1 MQNRRKRL
9 RHSIAKY
16 NSKRCCHY
24 KILVITSFYISVE
37 RIDVLKI
44 VVLESLSLGKDVDI
58 SIWGDFGEITYYEN
72 TAPEQI
78 PERIHDADIVIINK
92 SPLNETT
99 LADAKNVKLICE
111 AATGYNNVDIE
122 YCKKRGICVTNVKG
136 YSTPIV
142 AQHTFAMALYLL
154 EKLPVYD
161 EYVKSGEY
169 CNAPIFTC
177 FSPFFTELE
186 GKTWGIVGLGNI
198 GKRVADIA
206 KAFGCKVI
214 YYSASGNNNSTE
226 YERVDF
232 DTLLVQSDILS
243 LHCPLTDR
251 TLNLIDDKAL
261 DKMKKTAI
269 LINVARGPVVN
280 EQALYDAL
288 VNEKIA
294 AAGLDVLVNEPM
306 SKDNPLGKIKDSTKL
321 FITPHMGWG
330 SYEARVRCSK
340 EVYRNIE
347 AFLAGEQRNVVTI

>member
-1 MQNRRKRL
+1 M
-9 RHSIAKY
+9 
-16 NSKRCCHY
+16 
-24 KILVITSFYISVE
+24 
-37 RIDVLKI
+37 KI

-58 SIWGDFGEITYYEN
+58 SIWGEFGDITYYEN

-78 PERIHDADIVIINK
+78 PERIKDADIVIINK
-92 SPLNETT
+92 SPLNEST
-99 LADAKNVKLICE
+99 LADAKNIKLICE

-122 YCKKRGICVTNVKG
+122 YCKSRGICVTNVKG

-169 CNAPIFTC
+169 CKAPIFTC
-177 FSPFFTELE
+177 FEPFFTELE

-198 GKRVADIA
+198 GKRVAAIA
-206 KAFGCKVI
+206 KAFGCNVI
-214 YYSASGNNNSTE
+214 FYSASGNNTSTE

-232 DTLLVQSDILS
+232 DTLLAESDILS

-280 EQALYDAL
+280 EQALYEAL
-288 VNEKIA
+288 VNDKIA

-306 SKDNPLGKIKDSTKL
+306 TQDNPLIKIKDSTKL

-330 SYEARVRCSK
+330 SFEARVRCAK
-340 EVYRNIE
+340 EVYKNIE
-347 AFLAGEQRNVVTI
+347 SFLEGKDRNRVI